1 MNTKIVRELRRI
13 AKDKGLRGYYK
24 FKKDDLVALL
34 LEQSAEE
41 IPAPPPTSRGEGGGR
56 RPIVPVKIIPSPQ
69 EIKNATSKAF
79 SKVKSSILELHDSAK
94 KTLTGGVDGE
104 DRKENQDEEDEDVD
118 FITT

>member
-41 IPAPPPTSRGEGGGR
+41 IPAPPPTSRGEKR
-56 RPIVPVKIIPSPQ
+56 SPIVPVKIIPSHQ
-69 EIKNATSKAF
+69 EIKNTASKAF
-79 SKVKSSILELHDSAK
+79 SKVKNSILELHDSAK
-94 KTLTGGVDGE
+94 KTLKGGVEGE
-104 DRKENQDEEDEDVD
+104 DRKENQEEEDEDVD

>member
-41 IPAPPPTSRGEGGGR
+41 IPAPPPTSRGGGKKPYSPR
-56 RPIVPVKIIPSPQ
+56 KDNPKPSG
-69 EIKNATSKAF
+69 N
-79 SKVKSSILELHDSAK
+79 
-94 KTLTGGVDGE
+94 
-104 DRKENQDEEDEDVD
+104 
-118 FITT
+118 

>member
-1 MNTKIVRELRRI
+1 MRRI

-41 IPAPPPTSRGEGGGR
+41 IPAPPPTSRGEKR

-94 KTLTGGVDGE
+94 KTLTGGVEGE

>member
-41 IPAPPPTSRGEGGGR
+41 IPAPPPTSRGVGEKAYSPR
-56 RPIVPVKIIPSPQ
+56 KDNPKPSG
-69 EIKNATSKAF
+69 N
-79 SKVKSSILELHDSAK
+79 
-94 KTLTGGVDGE
+94 
-104 DRKENQDEEDEDVD
+104 
-118 FITT
+118 